1 MLKILR
7 HDDVDP
13 SQNPTGEALLSVTV
27 KPYKVWIP
35 DSKYLVLGN
44 SQVPEKEL
52 RVAEVIRDAIPVYK
66 RKSGGGAVLLSPGC
80 LCVGLRFAKRKELSI
95 QEYFHLGSDLVR
107 NLAGQ
112 AFGVQVESRGISDL
126 VVGDRKVAGCALY
139 MPKNYVVYLL
149 SLLVDSDLS
158 DIDKYLAHPSK
169 EPDYRL
175 GRTHKDF
182 LVGLASFSTSPMKG
196 QELVAQFEKEIPNLL
211 GDHLD
216 WEKNKE
222 PN

>member
-1 MLKILR
+1 MLQILR

-13 SQNPTGEALLSVTV
+13 SLNPTGEILLSKEVI
-27 KPYKVWIP
+27 PYKVWVP

-44 SQVPEKEL
+44 SQEPEKEL
-52 RVAEVIRDAIPVYK
+52 RVAEVIRDRIPVYK

-80 LCVGLRFAKRKELSI
+80 LCVGLRFSKRKDLTI
-95 QEYFHLGSDLVR
+95 QDYFHLGSDLVR

-112 AFGVQVESRGISDL
+112 AFGVQVECRGISDL

-139 MPKNYVVYLL
+139 MPKDYVLYLL

-175 GRTHKDF
+175 GRSHKDF
-182 LVGLASFSTSPMKG
+182 LVGLASFSTLPVTA
-196 QELVAQFEKEIPNLL
+196 QDLAAQFEKKIPVLL
-211 GDHLD
+211 ADHLD
-216 WEKNKE
+216 WQNK
-222 PN
+222 